1 MSYIDWRQ
9 IVIENHLKKYT
20 ILVINIAIIVLD
32 FG

>member
-1 MSYIDWRQ
+1 MSYIDLRR

-20 ILVINIAIIVLD
+20 ILVIKIAIIVLD